1 MVVKNGQHLKS
12 IAKATERHR
21 HGVCYLRAISAAL
34 MHFEPSDRLRCD
46 PVSRFGL
53 RFEAIDPRLPPAG
66 KRETH
71 IPTWPVDSLHRI
83 EFGFGLNSGHDPCA
97 RGPQRKNP
105 APWLPARGQAARR
118 EWRQTRA
125 APPRDL
131 KTPVN
136 RLFARSLSRNSRCWT
151 AATDIHDGGWIFGL
165 GVWREHPLI
174 LPPPKD
180 DQPKKKKPKSLC
192 VDRRPSLALRGSPGT
207 SGPPCDLRLNR
218 ASRNMSRETTL

>member
-1 MVVKNGQHLKS
+1 M
-12 IAKATERHR
+12 
-21 HGVCYLRAISAAL
+21 Y
-34 MHFEPSDRLRCD
+34 FEPSDRLRCD

-71 IPTWPVDSLHRI
+71 VPTWPVNSLHRI
-83 EFGFGLNSGHDPCA
+83 EFGFELNSGHDPCA

-105 APWLPARGQAARR
+105 APRLPARGQAARR
-118 EWRQTRA
+118 EWKQTRA

-207 SGPPCDLRLNR
+207 SGPPCDLLAKSGVTEYVSGNHALGRTSVGVGRRRGFVLVCGDLRRICRHVNH
-218 ASRNMSRETTL
+218 